1 MQGSVGRLQV
11 AYPLLPRQARV
22 CRFPCAAAGTGHL
35 YIDRVVSTVSVDD
48 TIVPAGVSI
57 AVHSASV
64 LEFQPGQVEL
74 FLDTLGQVHGFFL
87 GFVVVLEFAKTDRKT
102 EVVNKDSCCTV
113 GAKKLYSYVTN
124 KNRVGD
130 NNRGSQYAPEK
141 KVRVQKMKYEIVGI
155 EHAVGDFTPT
165 SGRNANTVQ
174 HYDVFRLHTLKN
186 SKDAYGQITAVVRAT
201 PDQMGQIIADLGG
214 NIADVPG
221 HVLDME
227 VRNSFGKINLTDYE
241 VVR

>member
-1 MQGSVGRLQV
+1 MSKHLHNISAVLSAGKFVHLSNFYIDYLPHWN
-11 AYPLLPRQARV
+11 ALFILYCHPLHPALLPVSFLRSLPV
-22 CRFPCAAAGTGHL
+22 N
-35 YIDRVVSTVSVDD
+35 STV
-48 TIVPAGVSI
+48 
-57 AVHSASV
+57 V
-64 LEFQPGQVEL
+64 L
-74 FLDTLGQVHGFFL
+74 
-87 GFVVVLEFAKTDRKT
+87 R
-102 EVVNKDSCCTV
+102 NSN
-113 GAKKLYSYVTN
+113 KKLYSYVTN

-130 NNRGSQYAPEK
+130 NNRGSKYAPEK
-141 KVRVQKMKYEIVGI
+141 ESKGTKMKYEIVGI

-174 HYDVFRLHTLKN
+174 HYDVYRLHTLKN

-201 PDQMGQIIADLGG
+201 PDQMGQIVADLGG
-214 NIADVPG
+214 NIVDVPG

>member
-1 MQGSVGRLQV
+1 MKRRRPIAMLSDGAFAVCGYYSTRKIILQG
-11 AYPLLPRQARV
+11 
-22 CRFPCAAAGTGHL
+22 
-35 YIDRVVSTVSVDD
+35 
-48 TIVPAGVSI
+48 
-57 AVHSASV
+57 V
-64 LEFQPGQVEL
+64 LFRNL
-74 FLDTLGQVHGFFL
+74 H
-87 GFVVVLEFAKTDRKT
+87 
-102 EVVNKDSCCTV
+102 
-113 GAKKLYSYVTN
+113 AKKLYSYVTN

-141 KVRVQKMKYEIVGI
+141 ESKGTKMKYEIVGI

-174 HYDVFRLHTLKN
+174 HYDVYRLHTLKY
-186 SKDAYGQITAVVRAT
+186 SKDAYGKITAVVRAT
-201 PDQMGQIIADLGG
+201 PDQMGQIVADLGG
-214 NIADVPG
+214 NIVDVPG